1 MTEDFCETLHKIK
14 SEMLSKNQE
23 RIPISKCFVS
33 YNIICYL
40 KNSVSFLMCFVN
52 HLKLRSQVF
61 VIKNCK
67 NLLTTPLYL
76 YIIWIY
82 SFNRGA
88 GVNILIDNK
97 SGEPIY
103 NQIYSQIK
111 NQIISGE
118 LKEDEML
125 PSIRGLAKDL
135 RISFIT
141 TKRAYEE
148 LEKEGFIY
156 TLPAKGCYV
165 APKNVELLREEN
177 LKKIEEHIE
186 QIAKL
191 AASCNLSRDDI
202 IEMITFGMEEQE

>member
-1 MTEDFCETLHKIK
+1 
-14 SEMLSKNQE
+14 
-23 RIPISKCFVS
+23 
-33 YNIICYL
+33 
-40 KNSVSFLMCFVN
+40 
-52 HLKLRSQVF
+52 
-61 VIKNCK
+61 
-67 NLLTTPLYL
+67 
-76 YIIWIY
+76 
-82 SFNRGA
+82 
-88 GVNILIDNK
+88 VNILIDNK

-111 NQIISGE
+111 DQIISGE

-177 LKKIEEHIE
+177 LKKIEAHIE
-186 QIAKL
+186 QIVKL
-191 AASCNLSRDDI
+191 ADSCNLNKDDI
-202 IEMITFGMEEQE
+202 VEMITFGMEEQE

>member
-1 MTEDFCETLHKIK
+1 M
-14 SEMLSKNQE
+14 
-23 RIPISKCFVS
+23 
-33 YNIICYL
+33 
-40 KNSVSFLMCFVN
+40 
-52 HLKLRSQVF
+52 
-61 VIKNCK
+61 
-67 NLLTTPLYL
+67 
-76 YIIWIY
+76 
-82 SFNRGA
+82 
-88 GVNILIDNK
+88 NILIDNK

-111 NQIISGE
+111 NQIISGD

-148 LEKEGFIY
+148 LEREGFIY

-177 LKKIEEHIE
+177 LKKIESHIE
-186 QIAKL
+186 KIVDL
-191 AASCNLSRDDI
+191 ARSCNLSRDDI
-202 IEMITFGMEEQE
+202 NDMIAFCMEEEK